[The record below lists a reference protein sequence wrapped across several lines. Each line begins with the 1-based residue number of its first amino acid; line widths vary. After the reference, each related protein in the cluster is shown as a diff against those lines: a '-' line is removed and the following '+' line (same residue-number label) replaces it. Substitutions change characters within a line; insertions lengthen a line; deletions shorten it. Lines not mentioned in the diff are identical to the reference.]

1 MLQELYA
8 LSLGHFVVRS
18 VMAAAAATEGLD
30 PDRLS
35 FVGCLHILRC
45 RLPECPAPGTE
56 SFAVWYEVLLW
67 EVSQERTDDA
77 VRRNRI
83 NPRVVK
89 VKMSNFKKKRAEHRP
104 GTALAENLCR
114 IRGYALLNGIG
125 FRRCCFFGRGGFGT
139 KSMGGRTASAT
150 ARKLVSKRKGGVNG
164 VRQ

>member
-1 MLQELYA
+1 MVLYHERWEIERVYDEQKTHQNAWRVTKSADLRSRTPLGVLQEVYA

-104 GTALAENLCR
+104 VPPLLKTFAESVVMLC
-114 IRGYALLNGIG
+114 
-125 FRRCCFFGRGGFGT
+125 
-139 KSMGGRTASAT
+139 
-150 ARKLVSKRKGGVNG
+150 
-164 VRQ
+164 